1 MNTCL
6 KLSALISII
15 VLSPAWAGNG
25 NGQHN
30 GNGNG
35 QQNQNAGNR
44 QTSMPST
51 CPTVTVTEPL
61 SAEAIASLTFMREEE
76 KLARDVYQ
84 VLANTWQVKVFEN
97 IASSE
102 QTHMDQLKC
111 LLDSYRLEDSA
122 SSIAGQFNNNE
133 LQNLYQTLT
142 VRGQTSLVEALRVGA
157 LIEEVDIRDL
167 NQGLTMIQVP
177 EIRSVYQNLLEGSKN
192 HLRAFTSN
200 LAQQG
205 ETYQSQVLGNAEMIV
220 LTGNSAIPIFDMESS
235 RLMIPEMRL
244 RQGNGIS
251 LETYQVELQLH
262 PDGKTLQIISVQ
274 QKP

>member
-25 NGQHN
+25 NGQH
-30 GNGNG
+30 NGNG

-84 VLANTWQVKVFEN
+84 VLANTWQVRVFEN